1 MGYSM
6 VVLYGCLINNRFG
19 SDSRCPNVS
28 NTLTVDDQGRVGS
41 SLGQAQS
48 FTTGGC
54 VTNPF
59 EQYSYQQW
67 VPPQRKVTKTIT
79 TKEYDEKG
87 RVVKETITEEV
98 EEVPGY
104 YRNRYVPYY
113 TWNTGGDTTVLPC
126 ATYTT

>member
-1 MGYSM
+1 
-6 VVLYGCLINNRFG
+6 
-19 SDSRCPNVS
+19 VS
-28 NTLTVDDQGRVGS
+28 ITVDDSGKVGS
-41 SLGQAQS
+41 SLGHAQ

-59 EQYSYQQW
+59 DQFSYQQW

-79 TKEYDEKG
+79 TKEYDENG

-104 YRNRYVPYY
+104 YRQRYYPYY
-113 TWNTGGDTTVLPC
+113 TYNSNDNVLLC
-126 ATYTT
+126 SSIT